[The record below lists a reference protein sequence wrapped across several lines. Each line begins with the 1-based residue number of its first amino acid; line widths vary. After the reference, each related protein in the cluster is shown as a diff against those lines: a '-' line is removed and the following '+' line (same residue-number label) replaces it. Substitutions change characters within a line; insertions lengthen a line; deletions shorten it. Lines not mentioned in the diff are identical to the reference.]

1 MRLLATIDSV
11 ELIRKVQ
18 RPDGTWGN
26 VYGVTLVSGDD
37 KILAECWKSD
47 EAQKKAGIVP
57 NAIGTAFL
65 EFTVNR
71 GTSKAG
77 NPYVVGNTKLIRFD
91 LANRNFN
98 PAEALSQVAQTAADT
113 VKAAEQLAE
122 QVKAEAEAAVE
133 QAKVEGSDLP
143 F

>member
-1 MRLLATIDSV
+1 MKILATIDSV

-77 NPYVVGNTKLIRFD
+77 NPYVVGNTKLTRFD
-91 LANRNFN
+91 LANQNIRTEA
-98 PAEALSQVAQTAADT
+98 PANAPEPSAEEVAAAM
-113 VKAAEQLAE
+113 
-122 QVKAEAEAAVE
+122 AEAEQARE
-133 QAKVEGSDLP
+133 QAQEANLDPSKVT